1 MTGELELTLKATAGL
16 NIGSRAPGTYTS
28 TAVDVASF
36 EYVYIHAISVLN
48 NGAVGSVALQTSD
61 DSSTGFVSVI
71 GSALPIT
78 DSVNGRADYMRRVR
92 TRPLKRY
99 VRLVYVISSGT
110 TLGTGAFLYLFDPM
124 NGADQD
130 AIYQTPV

>member
-1 MTGELELTLKATAGL
+1 MTGELELTLKATPGL
-16 NIGSRAPGTYTS
+16 LIGSRAPGTYTS
-28 TAVDVASF
+28 TAVDVTSF
-36 EYVYIHAISVLN
+36 EYVYMHVISVLN
-48 NGAVGSVALQTSD
+48 NGAVGSVALQSSD

-71 GSALPIT
+71 GSAIAFSDAL
-78 DSVNGRADYMRRVR
+78 NGRADIWRRIR

-110 TLGTGAFLYLFDPM
+110 TLGTGALLYLFDPM

-130 AIYQTPV
+130 MTYQTPL

>member
-1 MTGELELTLKATAGL
+1 MTGELELTLKPTAGL
-16 NIGSRAPGTYTS
+16 GIGSRAPGNYTS

-36 EYVYIHAISVLN
+36 EYVYMHVISVLN

-61 DSSTGFVSVI
+61 DSSTGFTSVI
-71 GSALPIT
+71 GSTIAFSDPL
-78 DSVNGRADYMRRVR
+78 NGRADIWRRIR